1 MITLRTFETPIQR
14 DILTA
19 LRCEQFQMFR
29 PGTHGG
35 NQSVERDKFHITH
48 DVRNQLA
55 KGGCRQCWRR
65 FRIVMMRM
73 GSPEFSWFL
82 RRIVATSTADVQR
95 GVAHAVMGMNTRK
108 LSHGVEIQYLRTTGM
123 KDKLRLP
130 TASGCRNRPCSD
142 LRWQNKT
149 SVSIRLKRF
158 VSGCIVRSSSSSRPC
173 PRVVQNEV
181 TTAGR

>member
-1 MITLRTFETPIQR
+1 
-14 DILTA
+14 
-19 LRCEQFQMFR
+19 MFGL
-29 PGTHGG
+29 GTHGG
-35 NQSVERDKFHITH
+35 NRPVERDKFHITP

-55 KGGCRQCWRR
+55 KGGCRQRWRC

-82 RRIVATSTADVQR
+82 RRIVATSMADVQR

-108 LSHGVEIQYLRTTGM
+108 LSHGVEIQHLRTTGM
-123 KDKLRLP
+123 KGKLRLP
-130 TASGCRNRPCSD
+130 TASGCRCRPCSD